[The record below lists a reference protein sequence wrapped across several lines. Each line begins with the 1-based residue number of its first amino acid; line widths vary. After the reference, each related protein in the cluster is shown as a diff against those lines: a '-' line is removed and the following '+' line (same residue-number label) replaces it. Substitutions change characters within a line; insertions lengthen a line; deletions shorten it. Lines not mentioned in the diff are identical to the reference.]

1 MGKTIHFRLAVGA
14 LIWFAALAHAGL
26 AQADPVR
33 TGQAQAGGTI
43 TEVVETYRIRGK
55 TGAELYASIGENGPQ
70 LGPRRA
76 IAHTRFKLTWR
87 RDYQRRGTDCVL
99 ASAVPRL
106 VIITTLPKPAGSLP
120 PDVAKSWDRFITGIR
135 AHEAVHGTYVRTLL
149 AEIETATIG
158 LTQPNDPGCT
168 VIKTE
173 MTKRLGA
180 ISDARKTKDRAF
192 DQAEMSEGGTV
203 HQLVLAL
210 VNGP

>member
-1 MGKTIHFRLAVGA
+1 MGKAIHVWLAVGA
-14 LIWFAALAHAGL
+14 LFWSALPAH
-26 AQADPVR
+26 
-33 TGQAQAGGTI
+33 AGGTI
-43 TEVVETYRIRGK
+43 TEEVETYRITGQ
-55 TGAELYASIGENGPQ
+55 TGAALYASIGENGPK
-70 LGPRRA
+70 LGLRRA

-87 RDYQRRGTDCVL
+87 RDYQTRGTDCVL

-106 VIITTLPKPAGSLP
+106 VIITTLPKPANRLP
-120 PDVAKSWDRFITGIR
+120 PAVAESWQTFMEGIR

-149 AEIETATIG
+149 SDIEAATIG

-168 VIKTE
+168 AIKTE
-173 MTKRLGA
+173 MNRRLGA
-180 ISDARKTKDRAF
+180 ISDARKAKDRAF